1 VSGRSVVRKA
11 IRNLCDLMHR
21 ADPNAAFSF
30 ELWNGDTFNYHERPK
45 VTLRL
50 NTEKSAKDLVSKGFL
65 GFGEAYMA
73 GELEVEGELQELLR
87 LGLAIGFDEQALPF
101 PLKILLWG
109 LSLTAP
115 NTRNQALKNASHHY
129 DRGDDFYSLFLDPT
143 LTYSCAYFKDT
154 GDTLERAQLNKYELI
169 ARKLQLR
176 QGETLLDIG
185 CGWGGMLIY
194 AAAKYGVTGFGNTLS
209 RNQCE
214 YAGRKIKELNLQ
226 DKIQIIVADY
236 RDLCGTFDKIVS
248 IGMFEHVGRRFIPI
262 FMHKV
267 STLLKRGGL
276 GLLHTI
282 GKEVDAAT
290 DPWIDRYIFP
300 GGYIPNLKEMVEH
313 MAKTDLSVL
322 HVENLRIHY
331 ARTVQCW
338 LENFESN
345 AAQVQ
350 EMFGEVFVRM
360 WRLYLNASSACF
372 RYGTNRLYQ
381 ILFSN
386 GLTNDLPMTCENIY
400 R

>member
-1 VSGRSVVRKA
+1 VSGSSVLRKA
-11 IRNLCDLMHR
+11 IRNLCDSIHR
-21 ADPNAAFSF
+21 ADPSAAFSF
-30 ELWNGDTFNYHERPK
+30 ELWNGEAFRYHERPK

-50 NTEKSAKDLVSKGFL
+50 NTQQSAKDLVSKGFL

-73 GELEVEGELQELLR
+73 GEMEVDGELQELLR
-87 LGLAIGFDEQALPF
+87 LGFAISFDEHALPF
-101 PLKILLWG
+101 PLKILLWA
-109 LSLTAP
+109 LSQTAQ

-143 LTYSCAYFKDT
+143 LTYSCAYFRDT
-154 GDTLERAQLNKYELI
+154 DDTLEQAQLNKYELI

-176 QGETLLDIG
+176 PGETLLDIG

-194 AAAKYGVTGFGNTLS
+194 AATKYGVRGLGNTLS

-214 YAGRKIKELNLQ
+214 YARRKIKELKLQ
-226 DKIQIIVADY
+226 DRIEIIVADY
-236 RDLCGTFDKIVS
+236 RDLSGTFDKLVS
-248 IGMFEHVGRRFIPI
+248 IGMFEHVGKRFIPI

-267 STLLKRGGL
+267 SALLKRGGM

-300 GGYIPNLKEMVEH
+300 GGYIPNLQEMLEH
-313 MAKTDLSVL
+313 MAKMDLSVL

-331 ARTVQCW
+331 ARTVDCW
-338 LENFESN
+338 LENYERN
-345 AAQVQ
+345 ATQVK
-350 EMFGEVFVRM
+350 EMFGEAFVRM

-372 RYGTNRLYQ
+372 KYGTNRLYQ

-386 GLTNDLPMTCENIY
+386 GLTNNLSMTRDDLY